1 MKKKENNKTEENP
14 DRLEFIE
21 ELLEKKD
28 KQKNGLFWI
37 RWKPGS
43 KFGYE
48 INDARED
55 INWMIYEIK
64 RLQQENKELKEFVDS
79 FRKALEDELSD

>member
-1 MKKKENNKTEENP
+1 MRKKEDDKAENIP
-14 DRLEFIE
+14 DRLEYIE

-28 KQKNGLFWI
+28 KKKSGLFWI
-37 RWKPGS
+37 RWKPGL

-64 RLQQENKELKEFVDS
+64 RLKQENKELKEFADS